1 MINRME
7 LLRIIQNDARLTPDN
22 IAIMLDCDVAEVE
35 AELSALS
42 NEKIILGYSAQ
53 IDWEK
58 MDKDNVVAMIEVR
71 ITPMRNKGFD
81 YIADILCKNDK
92 VTACYLM
99 SGGFDLMLI
108 YEDKNLRDVASFVS
122 DKIAPLDGV
131 LSTTT
136 HFILKKYKSNGI
148 IFEKGDTDDSQAVIL

>member
-1 MINRME
+1 
-7 LLRIIQNDARLTPDN
+7 
-22 IAIMLDCDVAEVE
+22 
-35 AELSALS
+35 
-42 NEKIILGYSAQ
+42 
-53 IDWEK
+53 
-58 MDKDNVVAMIEVR
+58 
-71 ITPMRNKGFD
+71 
-81 YIADILCKNDK
+81 
-92 VTACYLM
+92 M

-148 IFEKGDTDDSQAVIL
+148 IFEKGDTDDRQAVIL